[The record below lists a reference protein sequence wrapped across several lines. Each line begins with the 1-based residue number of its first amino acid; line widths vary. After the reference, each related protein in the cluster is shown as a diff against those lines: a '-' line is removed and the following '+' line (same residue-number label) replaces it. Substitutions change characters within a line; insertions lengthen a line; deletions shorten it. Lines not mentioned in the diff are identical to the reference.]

1 MNRREFLKKGL
12 EGIVIGIPLI
22 SGCEINPVDYSS
34 LKNQVNLEFGR
45 IIPFISIDGVNL
57 GDKMETVE
65 KKLGKSDGGFRWDGL
80 YGGGIG
86 YIYNEGFHA
95 GLEVI
100 FMGSDYVECLW
111 VKSPYSGTTK
121 ENIGIGSSL
130 ESLHEVY
137 GMPDEI
143 FLNIRDEVY
152 YSNNREFRITY
163 NENSYI
169 KSIDISFTH

>member
-80 YGGGIG
+80 YASGIG

-111 VKSPYSGTTK
+111 VKSPYSGKTK

-137 GMPDEI
+137 GMPNEI
-143 FLNIRDEVY
+143 FPNIRDEVY